1 MVVSKGPND
10 PPLGLTLFHLSFL
23 RVAQLERGGGGG
35 AAYNSKTI
43 NDNEI
48 KFGVVV
54 KDH

>member
-35 AAYNSKTI
+35 RHITLKLLMIMKSNL
-43 NDNEI
+43 
-48 KFGVVV
+48 VV
-54 KDH
+54 